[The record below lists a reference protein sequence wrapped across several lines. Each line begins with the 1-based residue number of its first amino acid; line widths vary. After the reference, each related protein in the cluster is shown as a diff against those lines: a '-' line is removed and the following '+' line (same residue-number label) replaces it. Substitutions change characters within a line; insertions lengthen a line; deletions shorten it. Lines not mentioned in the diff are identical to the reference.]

1 MSGFLLVRSS
11 CPPPPRPPLLSKASS
26 VLPCL
31 RLGRRELRGLQESES
46 KKGLHE
52 DLTTGF
58 ASKDKQLADG
68 IQSRDLENL
77 DRTRVPRRNAGGEQ
91 ERRPWSLKRFLV
103 TVSLQQSGGL
113 SHAAGGWECVMPL
126 ERNGHRV

>member
-11 CPPPPRPPLLSKASS
+11 CPPPPPTSKQGQFCAS
-26 VLPCL
+26 LFAL
-31 RLGRRELRGLQESES
+31 GGRRELRGLQESES